1 MYIREFGIPHILVIC
16 EIIHTNE
23 LVKLGVPFQNIVTD
37 IKVTASNFKKYI
49 ELDAMKYEAKG
60 YIGKWV

>member
-1 MYIREFGIPHILVIC
+1 MYIREFGIPHILEIC
-16 EIIHTNE
+16 ETNE

-49 ELDAMKYEAKG
+49 ELDAMEYEVKG
-60 YIGKWV
+60 CIGKWV

>member
-1 MYIREFGIPHILVIC
+1 MYIREFGIPHIC

-23 LVKLGVPFQNIVTD
+23 LVTD

-49 ELDAMKYEAKG
+49 ELDAMEYEVKG
-60 YIGKWV
+60 CIGEWV